1 MRALVGLLA
10 LTVPV
15 AEAASAISYLKPGLK
30 TQFWEDNDSLV
41 KQVQEMRRV
50 DKIIAEKG
58 VPPPPDL
65 VSVSTGAYKKIPGP
79 PGSDRTAVNAFAKK
93 LAFGNVIVATA
104 GCVALSSRAAK
115 AAPA

>member
-79 PGSDRTAVNAFAKK
+79 PGSESQKPRIT
-93 LAFGNVIVATA
+93 
-104 GCVALSSRAAK
+104 
-115 AAPA
+115 